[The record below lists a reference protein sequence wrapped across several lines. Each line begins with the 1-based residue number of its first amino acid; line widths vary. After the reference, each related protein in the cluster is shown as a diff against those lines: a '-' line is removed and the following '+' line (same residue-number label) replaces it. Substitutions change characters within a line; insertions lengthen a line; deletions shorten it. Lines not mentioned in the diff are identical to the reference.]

1 MRQQTDTGTPG
12 ASPVESR
19 TTSPTSSAGISP
31 LDAFG
36 LHAGIRTTAA
46 YSAFPA
52 TFTEAENSGYLDAVS
67 KVKSREELMQLCSER
82 DTLERTRWQS
92 WWKWHECSRRV
103 REFSP
108 VASEWYIR
116 PEDQDEVERL
126 RSERLQWLIACVDQP
141 QHKSFDDTMR
151 KVNGRLYELTGHPP
165 FKPR

>member
-1 MRQQTDTGTPG
+1 MKQQTDTATHAALPA
-12 ASPVESR
+12 ASK

-31 LDAFG
+31 LAAFG

-52 TFTEAENSGYLDAVS
+52 TFTEQENSGFLAAILRAKNS
-67 KVKSREELMQLCSER
+67 AELTQLCSER
-82 DTLERTRWQS
+82 DIQERTRWQS
-92 WWKWHECSRRV
+92 WWRWHECSRRV

-116 PEDQDEVERL
+116 EEDRAEVEYL
-126 RSERLQWLIACVDQP
+126 RSERLSLLINHREWKDQ
-141 QHKSFDDTMR
+141 HALDR
-151 KVNGRLYELTGHPP
+151 KIREVSGRLYELTGHPP